1 MLHQVSVTAGRPAEI
16 QNSKLQIPNLT
27 WNLERARSALGIF
40 GAGFWEL
47 SLASA
52 VAVGTPEFNDPIGK
66 FCIDDVTVVQGT
78 PYWLVG
84 LVTLHKILQVE
95 VLPRLVQL
103 VLLPAEIGLTV
114 GTAHLNSK

>member
-1 MLHQVSVTAGRPAEI
+1 MSFT
-16 QNSKLQIPNLT
+16 
-27 WNLERARSALGIF
+27 
-40 GAGFWEL
+40 
-47 SLASA
+47 SA
-52 VAVGTPEFNDPIGK
+52 VAVGTPEFNDPIGE

-78 PYWLVG
+78 PYGLVG

-103 VLLPAEIGLTV
+103 VLFPAEMGLTV